1 VAFPGRILRLV
12 EEVRMAIVLATGTSG
27 LEDPTKAT
35 LPFLNAMG
43 TVEAGHEARVA
54 LIGDAVLLIKDVIAE
69 QIHGVGWP
77 PLKDVMSTVIA
88 NKTPI
93 YI

>member
-1 VAFPGRILRLV
+1 
-12 EEVRMAIVLATGTSG
+12 MAIILATGTSG
-27 LEDPTKAT
+27 MEDPTKAT

-43 TVEAGHEARVA
+43 TVDAGHEARVA
-54 LIGDAVLLIKDVIAE
+54 LIGDSVLLIKDVIAE
-69 QIHGVGWP
+69 QISGVGWP
-77 PLKDVMSTVIA
+77 PLKEVLSKVIA